1 MFQLSKGYQNSWLF
15 SISTLSVFNNQA
27 LLFISILDNFHI
39 LLEVLILTKLL
50 KWQHNGKTLKM
61 NFLTCQPWKKLWM
74 N

>member
-15 SISTLSVFNNQA
+15 SISTFSVFNNQA
-27 LLFISILDNFHI
+27 LLFISVLDNFHI

-50 KWQHNGKTLKM
+50 KWQHSGKTLKM